1 MSWAMYL
8 RDYLRERAGWV
19 WNEQKHAFDRGL
31 TLQEETLTEMLLLR
45 MSKDHGKHGLVVR
58 LFNKTEEARN
68 GADWEWHVRT
78 PSCDLALRV
87 QAKRLYHR
95 VKVTDYGGLNP
106 NSGQTNKLITMAAA
120 HSCIPVFVF
129 FNHDCGSNSANF
141 TSGGNAPFRGRSF
154 WGCAIASA
162 EQVKKQST
170 NTVAGLKSVLSPWH
184 NLVSH
189 SGRCSAVDLLGQ
201 PSEESE
207 TKMPPRPSEIL
218 EMIGNPEAMEDY
230 TATAELAGV
239 AVLDFSEF
247 RGE

>member
-1 MSWAMYL
+1 MSWAMSV

-87 QAKRLYHR
+87 QAKRLYHHL
-95 VKVTDYGGLNP
+95 KVTDYGGLNP
-106 NSGQTNKLITMAAA
+106 NSGQTDKLIKMAAA
-120 HSCIPVFVF
+120 YSCVPVFVF
-129 FNHDCGSNSANF
+129 FNHDCGTNSAKF
-141 TSGGNAPFRGRSF
+141 TRGSNIPYRGRSF

-162 EQVKKQST
+162 SDVKMKST
-170 NTVAGLKSVLSPWH
+170 NTVAGLKPVLSPWH
-184 NLVSH
+184 NLVSR
-189 SGRCSAVDLLGQ
+189 GGQCKAADLLGQ
-201 PSEESE
+201 PSEDVE
-207 TKMPPRPSEIL
+207 TSMRLRSSDVFETIRNL
-218 EMIGNPEAMEDY
+218 EAMEDY

-239 AVLDFSEF
+239 ATLDFSGF